1 MDKSSRVSV
10 ELKKKE
16 RKPDWMAMQPQWMAS
31 FRHLKYSLKSED
43 AKKVHGL
50 LCELLKDENTTY
62 RIFRLI
68 GTLQGFFAI
77 LEYFSGYAR
86 RRGVRWADTNSS
98 EAIESLAAEI
108 RSCKRKTLE

>member
-1 MDKSSRVSV
+1 MADQ
-10 ELKKKE
+10 
-16 RKPDWMAMQPQWMAS
+16 PGWMKS
-31 FRHLKYSLKSED
+31 FRNLGYSLKSAD
-43 AKKVHGL
+43 AKKAHSL
-50 LCELLKDENTTY
+50 LCELLKDEVGTY
-62 RIFRLI
+62 RVFRLV
-68 GTLQGFFAI
+68 GTLQGFFCI